1 MTRRSI
7 ILAILVILVP
17 ALAGFM
23 VVSAATAPKAKAASI
38 PAAVVNLDSPATTSD
53 GTTMPAGRLLLGR
66 LTDPD
71 AALTAS
77 SSTGATTDT
86 LDYSVVTAD
95 AAAQGLSDGTYD
107 VVITIPE
114 GFSQAVV
121 DTLGGTPSDAT
132 VDVQTNGTASPEVGA
147 ASQEIV
153 SAAAASLGTTVSVAY
168 LNASLTSLS
177 DMKDQLGRAAGG
189 ADRLS
194 TGADSLES
202 GADDL
207 STGADQASQ
216 GATTLADGLNRL
228 ESGADELADGTSSA
242 SSGAADLSD
251 GASSLSSGASTL
263 ADGADSVDSG
273 ASSLSSG
280 ASTLADGADSV
291 DSGASSLSSGASTLA
306 DGADSVDSG
315 ASSLSSGA
323 STLADGAATVD
334 SGASTLATG
343 TSNLSTGVDSYVTGV
358 TGARDALTVP
368 QNGAAASLV
377 DGAAQLAGGV
387 DSYTS
392 GVDQLHQRLTATDPA
407 TGTNLVTGASSLADG
422 ANRLEGGIDSYT
434 SGVDTLA
441 SQANQAGT
449 GLETAYRQCVSDHGE
464 QDATCQYLAASTAGM
479 GRSTDVYDPAT
490 GANTDGSR
498 ATMLGVLNTLSS
510 TAPGSPR
517 AGLTSGASEV
527 ATGASGLSKA
537 IGTDPSSTD
546 PTTVVGALGALS
558 DQSETLSDAASAVS
572 TGLGGSTDVY
582 DPTDP
587 SSATLAGVLNTLVS
601 QGSNLTAGA
610 SNLSSGAS
618 TLSGGASTLSS
629 SASTLSSGASSLSGG
644 TSRLSTGANSLS
656 NGASTLADGTSQL
669 SSGASSLS
677 TGATRLSGGA
687 DTLSQGLSR
696 LETGASSLAAGT
708 TSAADGA
715 TTLSDG
721 VSSLSSGA
729 TQLSDGASTLSTGAD
744 DLSTGLSTAED
755 SVPSY
760 TDQQAADLAAALAQP
775 VSVDTSA
782 AGSARPETSA
792 APAAIAIA
800 SWIGALVV
808 VSGLG
813 LMTRRRVEAPMS
825 PARLAGAS
833 LKPAVG
839 LALVQAPVLIGV
851 VVLAGA
857 RTGSVGPAV
866 LLTAVGAV
874 AMTVLHAAL
883 MAVFGPRG
891 GAAVSLLAL
900 VAQGVLVLG
909 GSAARA
915 SGALLVAPV
924 GVLHSALSGLMLG
937 TVGEGV
943 SAATAVLL
951 AWAAASALAMTLAV
965 RRRRSTSV
973 EALRRELAEPQGA

>member
-66 LTDPD
+66 LTNPD

-251 GASSLSSGASTL
+251 
-263 ADGADSVDSG
+263 G

-558 DQSETLSDAASAVS
+558 DQSEILSDAASAVS

-618 TLSGGASTLSS
+618 T
-629 SASTLSSGASSLSGG
+629 LSGG

>member
-153 SAAAASLGTTVSVAY
+153 SAAAASLDTTVSVAY

-251 GASSLSSGASTL
+251 
-263 ADGADSVDSG
+263 
-273 ASSLSSG
+273 
-280 ASTLADGADSV
+280 
-291 DSGASSLSSGASTLA
+291 GASSLSSGASTLA

-422 ANRLEGGIDSYT
+422 ANRLKGGIDSYT

-510 TAPGSPR
+510 TAPVSPR

-696 LETGASSLAAGT
+696 LEMGASSLAAGT

>member
-280 ASTLADGADSV
+280 ASTLADGA
-291 DSGASSLSSGASTLA
+291 
-306 DGADSVDSG
+306 
-315 ASSLSSGA
+315 
-323 STLADGAATVD
+323 ATVD

-441 SQANQAGT
+441 SQADQAGT

>member
-251 GASSLSSGASTL
+251 
-263 ADGADSVDSG
+263 
-273 ASSLSSG
+273 
-280 ASTLADGADSV
+280 
-291 DSGASSLSSGASTLA
+291 GASSLSSGASTLA

-687 DTLSQGLSR
+687 DALSQGLSR

-744 DLSTGLSTAED
+744 DLSTGLSIAED

>member
-53 GTTMPAGRLLLGR
+53 GTTMPAGRLRLGR

-251 GASSLSSGASTL
+251 
-263 ADGADSVDSG
+263 
-273 ASSLSSG
+273 
-280 ASTLADGADSV
+280 
-291 DSGASSLSSGASTLA
+291 GASSLSSGASTLA

>member
-153 SAAAASLGTTVSVAY
+153 SAAAASLDTTVSVAY

-228 ESGADELADGTSSA
+228 ESGADELTDGTSSA

-251 GASSLSSGASTL
+251 
-263 ADGADSVDSG
+263 
-273 ASSLSSG
+273 
-280 ASTLADGADSV
+280 
-291 DSGASSLSSGASTLA
+291 GASSLSSGASTLA

-900 VAQGVLVLG
+900 VAQSVLVLG

>member
-280 ASTLADGADSV
+280 ASTLADGA
-291 DSGASSLSSGASTLA
+291 
-306 DGADSVDSG
+306 
-315 ASSLSSGA
+315 
-323 STLADGAATVD
+323 ATVD

-358 TGARDALTVP
+358 TGARDALTVS

-464 QDATCQYLAASTAGM
+464 QDTTCQYLAASTAGM

-965 RRRRSTSV
+965 RRRRSTLV

>member
-280 ASTLADGADSV
+280 ASTLADGA
-291 DSGASSLSSGASTLA
+291 
-306 DGADSVDSG
+306 
-315 ASSLSSGA
+315 
-323 STLADGAATVD
+323 ATVD

-358 TGARDALTVP
+358 TGARDALTAP

-696 LETGASSLAAGT
+696 LETGASSLAPGT

-825 PARLAGAS
+825 PAHLAGAS

-900 VAQGVLVLG
+900 VAQGVLILG

>member
-228 ESGADELADGTSSA
+228 ESGADELTDGTSSA

-251 GASSLSSGASTL
+251 
-263 ADGADSVDSG
+263 
-273 ASSLSSG
+273 
-280 ASTLADGADSV
+280 
-291 DSGASSLSSGASTLA
+291 GASSLSSGASTLA

-629 SASTLSSGASSLSGG
+629 SASTLSSGASSLS
-644 TSRLSTGANSLS
+644 
-656 NGASTLADGTSQL
+656 
-669 SSGASSLS
+669 
-677 TGATRLSGGA
+677 
-687 DTLSQGLSR
+687 
-696 LETGASSLAAGT
+696 
-708 TSAADGA
+708 
-715 TTLSDG
+715 
-721 VSSLSSGA
+721 SGA

>member
-280 ASTLADGADSV
+280 ASTLADGA
-291 DSGASSLSSGASTLA
+291 
-306 DGADSVDSG
+306 
-315 ASSLSSGA
+315 
-323 STLADGAATVD
+323 ATVD

-572 TGLGGSTDVY
+572 TGLGGSTDLY

-937 TVGEGV
+937 TVDEGV

>member
-228 ESGADELADGTSSA
+228 ESGADELTDGTSSA

-251 GASSLSSGASTL
+251 
-263 ADGADSVDSG
+263 
-273 ASSLSSG
+273 
-280 ASTLADGADSV
+280 
-291 DSGASSLSSGASTLA
+291 GASSLSSGASTLA

-498 ATMLGVLNTLSS
+498 ATVLGVLNTLSS

-558 DQSETLSDAASAVS
+558 DQSEILSDAASAVS

-687 DTLSQGLSR
+687 DALSQGLSR

>member
-228 ESGADELADGTSSA
+228 ESGADELTDGTSSA

-251 GASSLSSGASTL
+251 
-263 ADGADSVDSG
+263 
-273 ASSLSSG
+273 
-280 ASTLADGADSV
+280 
-291 DSGASSLSSGASTLA
+291 GASSLSSGASTLA

-696 LETGASSLAAGT
+696 LETGASSLAPGT

>member
-228 ESGADELADGTSSA
+228 ESGADELTDGTSSA

-251 GASSLSSGASTL
+251 
-263 ADGADSVDSG
+263 
-273 ASSLSSG
+273 
-280 ASTLADGADSV
+280 
-291 DSGASSLSSGASTLA
+291 GASSLSSGASTLA

-558 DQSETLSDAASAVS
+558 DQSEILSDAASAVS

-839 LALVQAPVLIGV
+839 LALVQAPMLIGV

>member
-228 ESGADELADGTSSA
+228 ESGADELTDGTSSA

-251 GASSLSSGASTL
+251 
-263 ADGADSVDSG
+263 
-273 ASSLSSG
+273 
-280 ASTLADGADSV
+280 
-291 DSGASSLSSGASTLA
+291 GASSLSSGASTLA

-687 DTLSQGLSR
+687 DALSQGLSR
-696 LETGASSLAAGT
+696 LETGASSLAPGT

>member
-66 LTDPD
+66 LTNPD

-251 GASSLSSGASTL
+251 
-263 ADGADSVDSG
+263 
-273 ASSLSSG
+273 
-280 ASTLADGADSV
+280 
-291 DSGASSLSSGASTLA
+291 GASSLSSGASTLA

>member
-66 LTDPD
+66 LTNPD

-251 GASSLSSGASTL
+251 
-263 ADGADSVDSG
+263 
-273 ASSLSSG
+273 
-280 ASTLADGADSV
+280 
-291 DSGASSLSSGASTLA
+291 GASSLSSGASTLA

-601 QGSNLTAGA
+601 QGSNLTTGA

-669 SSGASSLS
+669 SSGASNLS

-909 GSAARA
+909 GGAARA

>member
-280 ASTLADGADSV
+280 ASTLADGA
-291 DSGASSLSSGASTLA
+291 
-306 DGADSVDSG
+306 
-315 ASSLSSGA
+315 
-323 STLADGAATVD
+323 ATVD

-558 DQSETLSDAASAVS
+558 DQSEILSDAASAVS

-744 DLSTGLSTAED
+744 DLSTGLSTTED

>member
-23 VVSAATAPKAKAASI
+23 VLSAATAPKAKAASI

-251 GASSLSSGASTL
+251 
-263 ADGADSVDSG
+263 
-273 ASSLSSG
+273 
-280 ASTLADGADSV
+280 
-291 DSGASSLSSGASTLA
+291 GASSLSSGASTLA

-696 LETGASSLAAGT
+696 LEMGASSLAAGT

>member
-228 ESGADELADGTSSA
+228 ESGADELTDGTSSA

-251 GASSLSSGASTL
+251 
-263 ADGADSVDSG
+263 
-273 ASSLSSG
+273 
-280 ASTLADGADSV
+280 
-291 DSGASSLSSGASTLA
+291 GASSLSSGASTLA

-669 SSGASSLS
+669 SSGASNLS

-909 GSAARA
+909 GGAARA

>member
-251 GASSLSSGASTL
+251 
-263 ADGADSVDSG
+263 
-273 ASSLSSG
+273 
-280 ASTLADGADSV
+280 
-291 DSGASSLSSGASTLA
+291 GASSLSSGASTLA

-715 TTLSDG
+715 ATLSDG

>member
-38 PAAVVNLDSPATTSD
+38 PAAVVNLDSPAITSD

-194 TGADSLES
+194 TGADSLDS

-251 GASSLSSGASTL
+251 
-263 ADGADSVDSG
+263 
-273 ASSLSSG
+273 
-280 ASTLADGADSV
+280 
-291 DSGASSLSSGASTLA
+291 GASSLSSGASTLA

-517 AGLTSGASEV
+517 AGLTSGASEL

>member
-228 ESGADELADGTSSA
+228 ESGADELTDGTSSA

-251 GASSLSSGASTL
+251 
-263 ADGADSVDSG
+263 
-273 ASSLSSG
+273 
-280 ASTLADGADSV
+280 
-291 DSGASSLSSGASTLA
+291 GASSLSSGASTLA

-696 LETGASSLAAGT
+696 LEMGASSLAAGT

>member
-66 LTDPD
+66 LTNPD

-228 ESGADELADGTSSA
+228 ESGADELTDGTSSA

-251 GASSLSSGASTL
+251 
-263 ADGADSVDSG
+263 
-273 ASSLSSG
+273 
-280 ASTLADGADSV
+280 
-291 DSGASSLSSGASTLA
+291 GASSLSSGASTLA

-422 ANRLEGGIDSYT
+422 ANRLEGGVDSYT

-687 DTLSQGLSR
+687 DALSQGLSR

>member
-228 ESGADELADGTSSA
+228 ESGADELSDGTSSA

-251 GASSLSSGASTL
+251 
-263 ADGADSVDSG
+263 
-273 ASSLSSG
+273 
-280 ASTLADGADSV
+280 
-291 DSGASSLSSGASTLA
+291 GASSLSSGASTLA

-669 SSGASSLS
+669 SSGASNLS

-696 LETGASSLAAGT
+696 LETGASSLAPGT

-900 VAQGVLVLG
+900 VAQGVLILG

>member
-66 LTDPD
+66 LTNPD

-251 GASSLSSGASTL
+251 
-263 ADGADSVDSG
+263 
-273 ASSLSSG
+273 
-280 ASTLADGADSV
+280 
-291 DSGASSLSSGASTLA
+291 GASSLSSGASTLA

-900 VAQGVLVLG
+900 VAQGVLILG

>member
-280 ASTLADGADSV
+280 ASTLADGA
-291 DSGASSLSSGASTLA
+291 
-306 DGADSVDSG
+306 
-315 ASSLSSGA
+315 
-323 STLADGAATVD
+323 ATVD

-358 TGARDALTVP
+358 TGARDALTIP

>member
-66 LTDPD
+66 LTNPD

-251 GASSLSSGASTL
+251 
-263 ADGADSVDSG
+263 
-273 ASSLSSG
+273 
-280 ASTLADGADSV
+280 
-291 DSGASSLSSGASTLA
+291 GASSLSSGASTLA

-517 AGLTSGASEV
+517 AGLTSGASEL

>member
-228 ESGADELADGTSSA
+228 ESGADELTDGTSSA

-251 GASSLSSGASTL
+251 
-263 ADGADSVDSG
+263 
-273 ASSLSSG
+273 
-280 ASTLADGADSV
+280 
-291 DSGASSLSSGASTLA
+291 GASSLSSGASTLA

-708 TSAADGA
+708 ISAADGA

-857 RTGSVGPAV
+857 RTGSVGPVV

-951 AWAAASALAMTLAV
+951 AWAAASALAMTVAV

>member
-66 LTDPD
+66 LTNPD

-251 GASSLSSGASTL
+251 
-263 ADGADSVDSG
+263 
-273 ASSLSSG
+273 
-280 ASTLADGADSV
+280 
-291 DSGASSLSSGASTLA
+291 GASSLSSGASTLA

-572 TGLGGSTDVY
+572 TGLGGSTDLY

>member
-251 GASSLSSGASTL
+251 
-263 ADGADSVDSG
+263 
-273 ASSLSSG
+273 
-280 ASTLADGADSV
+280 
-291 DSGASSLSSGASTLA
+291 GASSLSSGASTLA

-708 TSAADGA
+708 ISAADGA

-857 RTGSVGPAV
+857 RTGSVGPVV

-951 AWAAASALAMTLAV
+951 AWAAASALAMTVAV

>member
-280 ASTLADGADSV
+280 ASTLADGV
-291 DSGASSLSSGASTLA
+291 
-306 DGADSVDSG
+306 
-315 ASSLSSGA
+315 
-323 STLADGAATVD
+323 ATVD

-558 DQSETLSDAASAVS
+558 DQSEILSDAASAVS

-687 DTLSQGLSR
+687 DTLSQGLFR

>member
-66 LTDPD
+66 LTDSD

-273 ASSLSSG
+273 ASSLSF
-280 ASTLADGADSV
+280 
-291 DSGASSLSSGASTLA
+291 
-306 DGADSVDSG
+306 
-315 ASSLSSGA
+315 GA

-669 SSGASSLS
+669 SSGASNLS

>member
-66 LTDPD
+66 LTNPD

-251 GASSLSSGASTL
+251 
-263 ADGADSVDSG
+263 
-273 ASSLSSG
+273 
-280 ASTLADGADSV
+280 
-291 DSGASSLSSGASTLA
+291 GASSLSSGASTLA

-669 SSGASSLS
+669 SSGASNLS

-909 GSAARA
+909 GGAARA

>member
-216 GATTLADGLNRL
+216 GTTTLADGLNRL

-251 GASSLSSGASTL
+251 
-263 ADGADSVDSG
+263 
-273 ASSLSSG
+273 
-280 ASTLADGADSV
+280 
-291 DSGASSLSSGASTLA
+291 GASSLSSGASTLA

-464 QDATCQYLAASTAGM
+464 QDTTCQYLAASTAGM

-687 DTLSQGLSR
+687 DALSQGLSR

>member
-66 LTDPD
+66 LTNPD

-228 ESGADELADGTSSA
+228 ESGADELTDGTSSA

-251 GASSLSSGASTL
+251 
-263 ADGADSVDSG
+263 
-273 ASSLSSG
+273 
-280 ASTLADGADSV
+280 
-291 DSGASSLSSGASTLA
+291 GASSLSSGASTLA

-687 DTLSQGLSR
+687 DALSQGLSR

>member
-66 LTDPD
+66 LTNPD

-228 ESGADELADGTSSA
+228 ESGADELTDGTSSA

-251 GASSLSSGASTL
+251 
-263 ADGADSVDSG
+263 
-273 ASSLSSG
+273 
-280 ASTLADGADSV
+280 
-291 DSGASSLSSGASTLA
+291 GASSLSSGASTLA

-422 ANRLEGGIDSYT
+422 ANRLEGGVDSYT

>member
-86 LDYSVVTAD
+86 LDYSVVPAD

-251 GASSLSSGASTL
+251 
-263 ADGADSVDSG
+263 
-273 ASSLSSG
+273 
-280 ASTLADGADSV
+280 
-291 DSGASSLSSGASTLA
+291 GASSLSSGASTLA

-744 DLSTGLSTAED
+744 DLSTGLSIAED

>member
-228 ESGADELADGTSSA
+228 ESGADELTDGTSSA

-251 GASSLSSGASTL
+251 
-263 ADGADSVDSG
+263 
-273 ASSLSSG
+273 
-280 ASTLADGADSV
+280 
-291 DSGASSLSSGASTLA
+291 GASSLSSGASTLA

-517 AGLTSGASEV
+517 AGLTSGASEL

-900 VAQGVLVLG
+900 VTQGVLVLG

>member
-251 GASSLSSGASTL
+251 
-263 ADGADSVDSG
+263 
-273 ASSLSSG
+273 
-280 ASTLADGADSV
+280 
-291 DSGASSLSSGASTLA
+291 GASSLSSGASTLA

-696 LETGASSLAAGT
+696 LEMGASSLAAGT

>member
-107 VVITIPE
+107 VVIIIPE

-280 ASTLADGADSV
+280 ASTLADGA
-291 DSGASSLSSGASTLA
+291 
-306 DGADSVDSG
+306 
-315 ASSLSSGA
+315 
-323 STLADGAATVD
+323 ATVD

-377 DGAAQLAGGV
+377 GGAAQLAGGV

-422 ANRLEGGIDSYT
+422 ANRLEGGVDSYT